1 MQKPGERRDALYGL
15 LSLSSYTFQDHQIKG
30 GSASKTWVLP
40 HQSLSKTIFHRLA
53 YRPVLQT
60 HFLKHESLFPNG
72 NSLCRFKKKK
82 KKVVAH
88 AFHPSTGE
96 AEAGSSL
103 NSRPEGVPGEIG
115 RASCRE
121 RV

>member
-1 MQKPGERRDALYGL
+1 L

-82 KKVVAH
+82 KRWWHTPFIPALEKQRLAV
-88 AFHPSTGE
+88 
-96 AEAGSSL
+96 L
-103 NSRPEGVPGEIG
+103 
-115 RASCRE
+115 
-121 RV
+121 